1 MYMRKKLI
9 IALIMFVAGILIN
22 EIMHIPA
29 ISGIADLWIL
39 RIVVKT
45 IGWIL
50 SIVGLFMGTNALISL
65 KKNKKTAD
73 DT

>member
-1 MYMRKKLI
+1 MRKKLI
-9 IALIMFVAGILIN
+9 IALIMFVAGILII

-50 SIVGLFMGTNALISL
+50 WIVGMFMGTNALISL

>member
-1 MYMRKKLI
+1 MRKKLI

-50 SIVGLFMGTNALISL
+50 SIVGMLMGTNALISL

-73 DT
+73 DC